1 MKKEIYD
8 YYQKKIN
15 VSFDV
20 VHCCI
25 MYLFYI
31 FIHSI
36 PDTYVENTQK
46 NYLLSLNK
54 RTKH

>member
-8 YYQKKIN
+8 YYQKIN